1 MTVPFDIADGNKQK
15 IISTS
20 AFTCEEFILTS
31 KLSKCFTL
39 TLCLPIIFMI
49 MTFCCQTIQDIP
61 LYARL
66 RALRLSVKCEKDVL
80 QVILIALS
88 ASLVGVDMS

>member
-1 MTVPFDIADGNKQK
+1 MTVPFDISDGNKQK

-20 AFTCEEFILTS
+20 AFTCEFILTS

-39 TLCLPIIFMI
+39 TLCLPILFM
-49 MTFCCQTIQDIP
+49 MTFCCKTIQDIP
-61 LYARL
+61 LYAQL